1 MQIKQQDRVI
11 QTIQKVTYWFTWV
24 TNINENQMSSSLDY
38 ENESDNTSDENE
50 IDHQVLSGTF
60 GEKNRQNQNEH

>member
-1 MQIKQQDRVI
+1 
-11 QTIQKVTYWFTWV
+11 
-24 TNINENQMSSSLDY
+24 MSSSLDY